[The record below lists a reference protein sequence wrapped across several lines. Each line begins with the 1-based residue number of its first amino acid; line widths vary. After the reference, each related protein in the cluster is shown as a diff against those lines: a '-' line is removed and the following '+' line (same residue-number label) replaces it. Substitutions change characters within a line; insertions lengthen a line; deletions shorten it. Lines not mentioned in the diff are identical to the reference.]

1 MAKLDPTKLKDWQ
14 IAEACEKEMKTVKQ
28 LADELGIKDQ
38 ELIPHGHY
46 YGKVDFEAVLERLKD
61 RTNAK

>member
-1 MAKLDPTKLKDWQ
+1 MAKLDPTKMADWQ
-14 IAEACEKEMKTVKQ
+14 IAEACEKDMKTVKQ
-28 LADELGIKDQ
+28 LADELGIRDE

-61 RTNAK
+61 RPNGK